1 MKKFLQLLKQNTFRY
16 ERIFYWTGLS
26 QYGELKSGHI
36 TAYTHK
42 EAKQK
47 LQAQT
52 VIIKTLASL
61 RWPRGLHAAD
71 ITQWL
76 QQLARILRTGLS
88 LQQALQTLSAFQ
100 SHPKM
105 VTLVHRI
112 QKDLDS
118 GISFSE
124 SLARHPRWFDPILC
138 ALLRLGEYTGTMSTL
153 IEQIT
158 VQRSKNQAIKQ
169 QFQTLM
175 LYPLTVIA
183 MAIIVT
189 IYMLMTIVPQL
200 QTFFQH
206 AHQSLPWS
214 TKILL
219 AVTNWLKTYGLF
231 SLSISI
237 ISILYLKYAYPYF
250 VSLQRFIDRC
260 ILSMPG
266 LSPLFHAHYLSR
278 SLQALA
284 ISQQASLPLPDAL
297 QWIAVITG
305 NFYYKRAFLQIR
317 NAVLHGESI
326 RSAILRTQL
335 FPELVVQ
342 MLSLG
347 EESGT
352 LSILVN
358 DLSNYYTNSLE
369 HHLQRLSRYVEPV
382 LMLIVGIM
390 IGGLMLC
397 IYLPMIQ
404 LGAIL

>member
-1 MKKFLQLLKQNTFRY
+1 MKKFLQLLKQSTIRS

-26 QYGELKSGHI
+26 QYGELKSGNI
-36 TAYTHK
+36 SAYTQK

-47 LQAQT
+47 LRAQT
-52 VIIKTLASL
+52 LIIKTLSSL
-61 RWPRGLHAAD
+61 RWTRRLNATD

-76 QQLARILRTGLS
+76 QQLSRILRTGLS
-88 LQQALQTLSAFQ
+88 LQQALQTLSTFQ
-100 SHPKM
+100 THPKI

-124 SLARHPRWFDPILC
+124 SLARHPQWFDPILC
-138 ALLRLGEYTGTMSTL
+138 ALLRLGEYTGTLGTL

-158 VQRSKNQAIKQ
+158 IQRSKNQAIKQ

-175 LYPLTVIA
+175 LYPLTVIVV
-183 MAIIVT
+183 AIIVT
-189 IYMLMTIVPQL
+189 IYMLITIVPQL
-200 QTFFQH
+200 QGFFQH
-206 AHQSLPWS
+206 AHQTLPWS

-219 AVTNWLKTYGLF
+219 IVTQWIKTYGLL
-231 SLSISI
+231 SLSII
-237 ISILYLKYAYPYF
+237 TISILYLKYTYPYF
-250 VSLQRFIDRC
+250 VSLQRLIDHC
-260 ILSMPG
+260 ILNMPG
-266 LSPLFHAHYLSR
+266 LSSLLHAHYLSR
-278 SLQALA
+278 TLQTLA

-305 NFYYKRAFLQIR
+305 NFYYRHAFLQIH

-326 RSAILRTQL
+326 RSAILRTRL

-342 MLSLG
+342 MLSIG

-352 LSILVN
+352 LSVLVN
-358 DLSNYYTNSLE
+358 DLSIYYTNSLE
-369 HHLQRLSRYVEPV
+369 HQLQRLSRYVEPIM
-382 LMLIVGIM
+382 MLIVGIM